1 MTSKKTTARLLLGA
15 SLAALAIGAVPAAG
29 LAQTTAATPATNVSA
44 SDDNTVSDVIV
55 VGARLAER
63 SAIDRK
69 KRAATAVD
77 SIVADDVGQFP
88 DKSAGEAIARIA
100 GVALDVSDSGEAGG
114 FTIRGQTA
122 DLIRV
127 EVDGMTVLD
136 NTGGQGGRSSQLNE
150 LSSDLIKSVDVIKGS
165 TADMTAGGVGGT
177 VRIEQRNGLD
187 FKKPLVKLNVQGQK
201 SNLNDA
207 WSPRVNFVA
216 AGKFLDGRLG
226 LLFNGTY
233 DLAETTQDFARI
245 SDKNAGYIPMAD
257 WDGSDEKT
265 FTQLYDPAAA
275 AIMDKDDCDTLSTS
289 GINSRKNCYAQWEDW
304 MPSLVRFGRGYRED
318 EKLSFQLRADF
329 RVSDNLTVFA
339 SVNPNTREFR
349 SYDYNLSVATPK
361 GETDNNG
368 IHTTSTNFRVDPADV
383 NENHYVT
390 RYTFVR
396 TGSPLDEPGVTTD
409 GATISPLNYSTQT
422 RQIQR
427 QQDQMMY
434 QTGADFYVGKWSGK
448 ARVQYGTAKAE
459 REDFAFQIQAPLDSA
474 TFAMD
479 PISGVWTFDPVAQ
492 SGIELTDPAAYYA
505 QVNPTTGVSPSVQF
519 DYIPQADESSEL
531 AYQLDMTRD
540 FDGEAG
546 IFTRFKWGLQRRE
559 FRNETWREG
568 GAFNLGGGVTQGRA
582 RALDQIRVC
591 EAPSF
596 TPVGNPPVAPCTLG
610 SVPKPGRGVSDQN
623 YKLHSL
629 TPEQYNEIIDASVMD
644 LPGGQFF
651 HGVPDRG
658 NLFDTWTV
666 FDMDV
671 FRNKL
676 GQYADLSDWN
686 LDCLYACIADDGNV
700 YPHNSYATKEITSS
714 AYAMLDFEGELFG
727 MDIIGNVGVR
737 YQSADVTAQTVL
749 VVQNRVAVPGLSD
762 DPTPL
767 PIYEFD
773 DTLVTST
780 ETTVNRSSRDL
791 LPSFNISLW
800 PIEDQLAVR
809 YSIAEQR
816 ARPSLSQ
823 LTGTS
828 VVTCYNV
835 DESQRD
841 ALEAFL
847 AANPGAIDDG
857 NAETDDELESEG
869 FINSYVDN
877 CSGRIGNPA
886 LVGYG
891 ALTQNLSL
899 EWYPN
904 RDTQVSIAAFK
915 ISVDTGRPRNV
926 EDPEYVIDGNPYEV
940 DTYEDGEGGLETTGW
955 EFSAK
960 TAFTFLP
967 GFLRHTGGGFNT
979 SQVESKGGEDG
990 RMFDRLSGKILPV
1003 RGESAFYHNINLWY
1017 DDGRINARVAY
1028 QTRDVYFQAFDDEG
1042 ANRIPNQTIAGNFG
1056 YEEPYGSAGN
1066 YFKVANP
1073 AFRSKTNSLDARA
1086 SYNLNEHIQFFVEG
1100 KNLLDD
1106 TQYKHTP
1113 HEYREISPETT
1124 YRWDNTYVGR
1134 RYYVGVSYTF

>member
-1 MTSKKTTARLLLGA
+1 MNSRYKTARLLLGA
-15 SLAALAIGAVPAAG
+15 SLSALAVSALPCAS
-29 LAQTTAATPATNVSA
+29 LAQTQATASPGNVSA
-44 SDDNTVSDVIV
+44 TDTSSVSDVIV

-69 KRAATAVD
+69 KRAATAID

-88 DKSAGEAIARIA
+88 DKSASEAIARIA
-100 GVALDVSDSGEAGG
+100 GVALDVGDSGEAGG

-165 TADMTAGGVGGT
+165 TADMTPGGVGGT

-187 FKKPLVKLNVQGQK
+187 FKKPLLKLNVQGQK
-201 SNLNDA
+201 SNLNDE
-207 WSPRVNFVA
+207 WSPRVNLIA

-245 SDKNAGYIPMAD
+245 SDKDAGYIPMAD
-257 WDGSDEKT
+257 WDNSAEKT
-265 FTQLYDPAAA
+265 FTQVYDPAAA
-275 AIMDKDDCDTLSTS
+275 AITTKAGCAALSTG

-304 MPSLVRFGRGYRED
+304 MPSLVRFGRGYRDD
-318 EKLSFQLRADF
+318 EKISFQARADF

-339 SVNPNTREFR
+339 SFNPNIHNFG

-368 IHTTSTNFRVDPADV
+368 AHATATNFRALNV
-383 NENHYVT
+383 NDNHYVT
-390 RYTFVR
+390 EYAFVR
-396 TGSPLDEPGVTTD
+396 TGAANAPGDPADPTM
-409 GATISPLNYSTQT
+409 SSLNYSTQT

-427 QQDQMMY
+427 KQTQMMY

-448 ARVQYGTAKAE
+448 ARAQYGSAKAE
-459 REDFAFQIQAPLDSA
+459 REDFAFQIQAPLDYA

-479 PISGVWTFDPVAQ
+479 PISGVWTFDPVAVG
-492 SGIELTDPAAYYA
+492 GIDLTDPAAYYA

-519 DYIPQADESSEL
+519 DYIPQADKSSEL

-540 FDGEAG
+540 FDNGEAG
-546 IFTRFKWGLQRRE
+546 VFTRFKWGLQRRE
-559 FRNETWREG
+559 FKNNTWREG
-568 GAFNLGGGVTQGRA
+568 GAFNLAGGVIQGRA

-591 EAPSF
+591 EGPSL
-596 TPVGNPPVAPCTLG
+596 TVVAPATAPACTLG
-610 SVPKPGRGVSDQN
+610 SIPKPNRGVSDQN

-629 TPEQYNEIIDASVMD
+629 TPGQYKEIIDASVMD

-671 FRNKL
+671 FRQKL
-676 GQYADLSDWN
+676 GQYADLSSWN
-686 LDCLYACIADDGNV
+686 LDCLYNCIADDGKV
-700 YPHNSYATKEITSS
+700 YKHASYATKEVTSS
-714 AYAMLDFEGELFG
+714 AYAMLDFEGRLFG
-727 MDIIGNVGVR
+727 MDVLGNAGVR

-749 VVQNRVAVPGLSD
+749 VVQNRTAVPGTTGTPPR
-762 DPTPL
+762 PT
-767 PIYEFD
+767 YEFD
-773 DTLVTST
+773 DTLVNST
-780 ETTVNRSSRDL
+780 EATVNRSSHDI
-791 LPSFNISLW
+791 LPSFNVSLW
-800 PIEDQLAVR
+800 PIEDKLAVR
-809 YSIAEQR
+809 YSIAKQR
-816 ARPSLSQ
+816 ARPSLTQ

-828 VVTCYNV
+828 VVTCFNV
-835 DESQRD
+835 DEAQRD

-857 NAETDDELESEG
+857 NAETDDALETEG
-869 FINSYVDN
+869 FINSYVDR

-886 LVGYG
+886 LKGYG

-904 RDTQVSIAAFK
+904 RDTQVSIAGFK
-915 ISVDTGRPRNV
+915 IAVDTGRPQSID
-926 EDPEYVIDGNPYEV
+926 DPAYVIDGNPYEV
-940 DTYEDGEGGLETTGW
+940 GTYEDGEGGLDTTGW
-955 EFSAK
+955 EFSLK
-960 TAFTFLP
+960 SAFTFLP
-967 GFLRHTGGGFNT
+967 GILRHTGGGFNS
-979 SQVESKGGEDG
+979 SQVKSKGGDEG
-990 RMFDRLSGKILPV
+990 RFFDRVSGQVLPV
-1003 RGESAFYHNINLWY
+1003 RGESAFYHNLNLWY
-1017 DDGRINARVAY
+1017 DDGRVNARVAY
-1028 QTRDVYFQAFDDEG
+1028 QTRDVYFQAFDDES
-1042 ANRIPNQTIAGNFG
+1042 ANRVPSETIGGDLG
-1056 YEEPYGSAGN
+1056 YEEPRGSAGN

-1086 SYNLNEHIQFFVEG
+1086 SYNLNEHIQLFVEG

-1134 RYYVGVSYTF
+1134 RYYVGMSYTF

>member
-1 MTSKKTTARLLLGA
+1 MKSRNTTASLLLGA
-15 SLAALAIGAVPAAG
+15 SLAALAAGALPAAG
-29 LAQTTAATPATNVSA
+29 LAQTAPANNVSA
-44 SDDNTVSDVIV
+44 SDANTVEDVIV

-88 DKSAGEAIARIA
+88 DKSIGEAVARIA

-136 NTGGQGGRSSQLNE
+136 NTTGQSGREAQLNE
-150 LSSDLIKSVDVIKGS
+150 LSSDLIKSVDVIKGQ
-165 TADMTAGGVGGT
+165 TADMTPGGVGGT

-187 FKKPLVKLNVQGQK
+187 FAKPMVKLNLQGQK

-245 SDKNAGYIPMAD
+245 SDKDAGYIPMGD
-257 WDGSDEKT
+257 WDNSAEKT
-265 FTQLYDPAAA
+265 FVQQYDPIAAA
-275 AIMDKDDCDTLSTS
+275 VTTKAGCAALPTG
-289 GINSRKNCYAQWEDW
+289 GINSRLNCYAQWEDW

-318 EKLSFQLRADF
+318 EKISFQLRADF

-339 SVNPNTREFR
+339 SFNPNIREFR
-349 SYDYNLSVATPK
+349 SNDYNLSVATPT
-361 GETDNNG
+361 G
-368 IHTTSTNFRVDPADV
+368 TTNTSGVRTTNYRALNV

-390 RYTFVR
+390 EYAFVR
-396 TGSPLDEPGVTTD
+396 AGAVGAPGD
-409 GATISPLNYSTQT
+409 PAGATVNTLNYSTQT
-422 RQIQR
+422 RQILRNQE
-427 QQDQMMY
+427 QIMF
-434 QTGADFYVGKWSGK
+434 QTGADFYWDKWSGK
-448 ARVQYGTAKAE
+448 ARAQYGTAE
-459 REDFAFQIQAPLDSA
+459 SDRQDWAFTLQAPLDYA
-474 TFAMD
+474 TFTMD
-479 PISGVWTFDPVAQ
+479 PVSGVWTFDPKAV
-492 SGIELTDPAAYYA
+492 GGVDLTDPAAYYA
-505 QVNPTTGVSPSVQF
+505 QVNPTTGVSPSVQH
-519 DYIPQADESSEL
+519 DYIPQADKSSEF
-531 AYQLDMTRD
+531 AFQLDMTRD

-546 IFTRFKWGLQRRE
+546 IFTRFKWGLQRRQFE
-559 FRNETWREG
+559 NETWREG
-568 GAFNLGGGVTQGRA
+568 GAFNLGNGVIQSRA
-582 RALDQIRVC
+582 RSLDQIRAC
-591 EAPSF
+591 TAPSLTAVPPAT
-596 TPVGNPPVAPCTLG
+596 TPACTLG
-610 SVPKPGRGVSDQN
+610 SVARPGRGVSDQL

-629 TPEQYNEIIDASVMD
+629 TPQQYNEIIDASVMD

-666 FDMDV
+666 FDQEI
-671 FRNKL
+671 FREKL

-686 LDCLYACIADDGNV
+686 LNCLYECIADDGKV
-700 YPHNSYATKEITSS
+700 YKHNSYATKEITSS
-714 AYAMLDFEGELFG
+714 AYAMLDFESEIFG
-727 MDIIGNVGVR
+727 MDVIGNVGVR
-737 YQSADVTAQTVL
+737 YQSVDVTAQTVL
-749 VVQNRVAVPGLSD
+749 VVQNRTAVPSTTGTPPR
-762 DPTPL
+762 PT
-767 PIYEFD
+767 YSFQ

-780 ETTVNRSSRDL
+780 EATVNRSSRDL

-800 PIEDQLAVR
+800 PIEDELAIR

-816 ARPSLSQ
+816 ARPSLTQ

-828 VVTCYNV
+828 VVTCFNV
-835 DESQRD
+835 DEAQRD
-841 ALEAFL
+841 ALEQFL
-847 AANPGAIDDG
+847 AQNPGAIDDG
-857 NAETDDELESEG
+857 NAETDDGAESES
-869 FINSYVDN
+869 FINSYVDR

-886 LVGYG
+886 LKGYG

-904 RDTQVSIAAFK
+904 RDTQVSLAGFK
-915 ISVDTGRPRNV
+915 IAVDTGRPTGV
-926 EDPEYVIDGNPYEV
+926 DDPAYVIDGNPYTV
-940 DTYEDGEGGLETTGW
+940 GTYEDGEGGLDTTGW
-955 EFSAK
+955 EFSVK
-960 TAFTFLP
+960 SAFTFLP
-967 GFLRHTGGGFNT
+967 GILRHTGGGFNT
-979 SQVESKGGEDG
+979 SQVSSKGGDEG
-990 RMFDRLSGKILPV
+990 RYFDRLSGLVLPV

-1028 QTRDVYFQAFDDEG
+1028 QTRDVYFQAYDVEG
-1042 ANRIPNQTIAGNFG
+1042 SNRVPNETIAGNLGYREPFG
-1056 YEEPYGSAGN
+1056 STTS
-1066 YFKVANP
+1066 YFKIGNP

-1113 HEYREISPETT
+1113 HEYREIAPETT

-1134 RYYVGVSYTF
+1134 RYYVGMTYTF